1 MKKILLSLSLAIV
14 SLFAVSQVDVRSS
27 LKGSVTDSSGPV
39 SGAEVVVVFTP
50 TGSTDRAVTNAA
62 GAFVVNN
69 LAPVAL
75 IQVLYQRLA
84 MLKQKQWMFSQNLVK
99 HLMLVSSW
107 QLSLKRLW
115 LLHKL

>member
-1 MKKILLSLSLAIV
+1 MKKILLSLSLVIV

-39 SGAEVVVVFTP
+39 SGADVVVVFTP

-69 LAPVAL
+69 LAPVL
-75 IQVLYQRLA
+75 VHIFETGLCYSFWLA
-84 MLKQKQWMFSQNLVK
+84 PV
-99 HLMLVSSW
+99 HLPA
-107 QLSLKRLW
+107 
-115 LLHKL
+115 